1 MTFKMASALA
11 GELTCA
17 VCSELYSSPVLL
29 TCHHSFCQLCVKNLA
44 EGLER
49 AQENIVENHGEAEVV
64 TCPQCAQE
72 TSLKGQ
78 GVDSLPRN
86 FLLQNIVKIYLKD
99 MEREHEGSRKLSVS
113 EFEGKLV
120 LCDFC
125 VGSSAAAM
133 TCVECRLAYCS
144 RCLPVVHPPRGNL
157 ARHTLRKPE
166 VEEEERIRCPEHGD
180 TVTIYCSSCQS
191 TICMQCDR
199 SGRHRGHDRSD
210 LSHACQATKDD
221 LESSVRGLKERNSEI
236 DNFVK
241 RLSKACGT
249 VQVNGLRLVEEVHQ
263 QCVELHQLIEQ
274 RERSMLGTV
283 YREMEKKL
291 CVFEDQ
297 ITVYKEQQ
305 RKGEGLAA
313 FSREALKEQDQAT
326 FLQTVHS
333 LISRVRETT
342 EDRPA
347 LTFQTRPSFE
357 NLNLDLE
364 NAKNQLEK
372 IDLLDNN
379 NLLSDSNVK
388 LKRRLSERN
397 V

>member
-1 MTFKMASALA
+1 MASALA
-11 GELTCA
+11 GELTCV
-17 VCSELYSSPVLL
+17 VCSDFYSSPVLL
-29 TCHHSFCQLCVKNLA
+29 TCHHSFCLMCVRKLA

-49 AQENIVENHGEAEVV
+49 NQENENIGEATADVNVV
-64 TCPQCAQE
+64 SCPQCGQE
-72 TSLKGQ
+72 TSLNKG
-78 GVDSLPRN
+78 GVDDLPRN
-86 FLLQNIVKIYLKD
+86 FLLQNIVKGYLKD
-99 MEREHEGSRKLSVS
+99 KERERKKMSVS

-125 VGSSAAAM
+125 VGSSAAAR
-133 TCVECRLAYCS
+133 TCLECRLAYCS

-166 VEEEERIRCPEHGD
+166 LEEEERIRCAEHGE
-180 TVTIYCSSCQS
+180 TVTIYCSSCQ
-191 TICMQCDR
+191 TAICMQCDR

-210 LSHACQATKDD
+210 LTHACQATKDD

-249 VQVNGLRLVEEVHQ
+249 VQVNGLQLVEEVHSR
-263 QCVELHQLIEQ
+263 CTELHQLIEQ

-291 CVFEDQ
+291 CVLEDQ
-297 ITVYKEQQ
+297 ITAYKEQQ
-305 RKGEGLAA
+305 RKGEGLVE
-313 FSREALKEQDQAT
+313 FSREALKEQDHAT

-333 LISRVRETT
+333 LITRVRETT
-342 EDRPA
+342 DDRPA
-347 LTFQTRPSFE
+347 FTFPTRPSFE
-357 NLNLDLE
+357 NLSLDLE
-364 NAKNQLEK
+364 SAKVELEK

-379 NLLSDSNVK
+379 NLLPDPDVK
-388 LKRRLSERN
+388 LGDRDSDRS